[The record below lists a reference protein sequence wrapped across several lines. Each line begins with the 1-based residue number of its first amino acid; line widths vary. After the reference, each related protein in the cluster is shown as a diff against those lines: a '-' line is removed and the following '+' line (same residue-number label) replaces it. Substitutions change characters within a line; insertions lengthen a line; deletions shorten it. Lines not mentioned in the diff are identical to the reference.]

1 MVVSREWRW
10 SAQLRSAA
18 LLQSVLSLKA
28 SAVCSRQAKMMSS
41 ICVARS
47 CRGAERQKPVWAS
60 DLQGSSSAC
69 GALCCRCCCRCCCCA
84 PPLCCV
90 ATPPPPFTHPLYSK
104 PSTNPTDDRVPQAVG
119 ARHQRRRRR
128 VRVCRRRRFGE
139 HPSAPHRGGL
149 RKGGR
154 RRQRQGGGQVILRTR
169 APLPPRCR
177 QCQCSRPR
185 RVQRPRP
192 FPPARAPPR
201 RAGEKQLVQPRERLR
216 ARAALGSQSIV
227 PQFFLP
233 Y

>member
-1 MVVSREWRW
+1 MSRGRETEACVGQRSAGVVVGVRR
-10 SAQLRSAA
+10 ALLPLLLPLLLLRSAA
-18 LLQSVLSLKA
+18 LL
-28 SAVCSRQAKMMSS
+28 
-41 ICVARS
+41 
-47 CRGAERQKPVWAS
+47 
-60 DLQGSSSAC
+60 
-69 GALCCRCCCRCCCCA
+69 RCD
-84 PPLCCV
+84 
-90 ATPPPPFTHPLYSK
+90 TPPPFTHPLYSK